1 MTQRSSGSAMAA
13 DPPAKR
19 IFAIEINGTAILAFE
34 AATMREAMELCRETW
49 LRDELQQLTSN
60 DAPVWDSKV
69 PIRARTASFEEA
81 EIFRR
86 AAKDDSTDDLP
97 MVYLI
102 ALDRVST
109 SGGPVA
115 PGAFPPRR

>member
-13 DPPAKR
+13 DPPATR

-49 LRDELQQLTSN
+49 LRDELEQLTSN
-60 DAPVWDSKV
+60 DAPVWDSKA
-69 PIRARTASFEEA
+69 PIRARTASLEEA

-102 ALDRVST
+102 ALDRASA
-109 SGGPVA
+109 SDDPVA

>member
-13 DPPAKR
+13 DPPATR

-60 DAPVWDSKV
+60 DAPVWDSKA

-86 AAKDDSTDDLP
+86 AVKDDSTDDLP

-102 ALDRVST
+102 ALDRAST
-109 SGGPVA
+109 PDDPVA